1 MKEEYYEMTRAD
13 IHDIDDV
20 LEVMLNELPT
30 VKLRLLCLQQ
40 SMLATTRDGRRM
52 EWWGYPIM
60 RFADSV
66 VFITLDQI
74 ECPASMLKSA
84 KPNKTYAIVSKTYS
98 WYGAGHRIT
107 FWCGYGE
114 VKGVYWDG
122 KLIKPTIEMAE
133 AFCEANLP
141 LFTDAVINTEGL
153 DALEAS
159 KAFSEIKIKWVNVS

>member
-1 MKEEYYEMTRAD
+1 MKEEYYEMTLAD
-13 IHDIDDV
+13 IHDIEDV
-20 LEVMLNELPT
+20 LQVMLDELPT

-40 SMLATTRDGRRM
+40 SMRATTRDGRRM

-60 RFADSV
+60 RFADSG

-74 ECPASMLKSA
+74 EAASTLKSA
-84 KPNKTYAIVSKTYS
+84 KPNNTYAIVSKSYS
-98 WYGAGHRIT
+98 WRGAGHRIT

-114 VKGVYWDG
+114 VNGVYWDG

-141 LFTDAVINTEGL
+141 LFTDAVINTEEL
-153 DALEAS
+153 DKLEAS
-159 KAFSEIKIKWVNVS
+159 KVFAEIKKRWVNVS